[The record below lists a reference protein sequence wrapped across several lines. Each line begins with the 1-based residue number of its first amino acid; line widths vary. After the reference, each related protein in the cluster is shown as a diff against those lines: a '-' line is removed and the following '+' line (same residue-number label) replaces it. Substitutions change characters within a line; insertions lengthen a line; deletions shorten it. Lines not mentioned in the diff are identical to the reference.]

1 VAAFEELDCRPS
13 ALGELILRRRRPA
26 SMPGQWVYEVKL
38 DGRFLMSSLVA
49 DSERALAELA
59 LARVG
64 GDGLRVLV
72 GGLGL
77 GCTAAAVLDE
87 PRVRE
92 LCVVELLPEVVDW
105 HRRGLVPLGARLCG
119 DPRCRIELG
128 DCFARLCCG
137 AAAEWDAILID
148 IDDGPDAL
156 LDEAHAAFW
165 STAGLAGAR
174 RCLRP
179 GGVLALWTNG
189 REDARLRARLR
200 SAFGNADVEEVAFDN
215 PLLDE
220 REVNAIYLATA

>member
-49 DSERALAELA
+49 DSEQALGKRA

-77 GCTAAAVLDE
+77 GCTAAAVLDDA
-87 PRVRE
+87 RVRE
-92 LCVVELLPEVVDW
+92 LTVVELLPEVIGW

-119 DPRCRIELG
+119 DPRCRIEQG
-128 DCFARLCCG
+128 DCFARLRDG
-137 AAAEWDAILID
+137 AAADRDAILID

-165 STAGLAGAR
+165 SAAGFTAAR

-179 GGVLALWTNG
+179 GCVLALWTNAG
-189 REDARLRARLR
+189 ADAVLRERLDA
-200 SAFGNADVEEVAFDN
+200 AFGNADVEEVAC
-215 PLLDE
+215 
-220 REVNAIYLATA
+220 EVGAALRRVVAEVTSTPS